1 MRRRFGASQY
11 IGATVV
17 NWTYRI
23 GRLSLALASA
33 MTDPAKTRHS
43 SPAAWVPTLYF
54 AEGVPFFAVSL
65 IAGILYKR
73 LGLAND
79 VIALYTKLLLLPWS
93 LKPLWSP
100 LLEMFKTKKYF
111 VVLLQLIGGVSLGL
125 IALSLPLPG
134 YFLYSLGLFAL
145 VAFCSSTHDIA
156 ADGLYIASLSPKE
169 QAAYAGWQSGFY
181 SIARLF
187 SQGGLIILAG
197 YLETRT
203 DVPHAW
209 MAIFAT
215 MGAILVALSLYHSRA
230 LPSGGAAR
238 HSGSPREM
246 AATFWDVLVTFLKK
260 PNIYLLLLFILLY
273 RAGEGQVVTIGP
285 LFLVDKRAAG
295 GLGLTMDQFGTIYG
309 TFGTIAFLAGTLLG
323 GYFTSWLGLR
333 RAILPLIC
341 AMNLPNLAYVY
352 LSSALPTN
360 HLSIAAAM
368 SVEMF
373 GYGFGFVGVMLLM
386 MQEIAPG
393 KYQTAHYA
401 FANSLMNLGLMIPG
415 ALSGKIQMALGYRR
429 FFVWVLISSVP
440 AMVLSRIIP
449 IGRSAAAETIQ
460 AKEPAHV

>member
-1 MRRRFGASQY
+1 
-11 IGATVV
+11 
-17 NWTYRI
+17 
-23 GRLSLALASA
+23 
-33 MTDPAKTRHS
+33 MTDSGNPRQN
-43 SPAAWVPTLYF
+43 PPFAWVPTLYF
-54 AEGVPFFAVSL
+54 AEGVPFFAISL

-73 LGLAND
+73 LGLGND

-111 VVLLQLIGGVSLGL
+111 VVLLQLVGGVSLCLIGL
-125 IALSLPLPG
+125 CLPLAG
-134 YFLYSLGLFAL
+134 YFLYTLVLFGV

-181 SIARLF
+181 SVARLF

-197 YLETRT
+197 YLESRT

-209 MAIFAT
+209 MAIFAS
-215 MGAILVALSLYHSRA
+215 MGVILMLLGLYHARV
-230 LPSGGAAR
+230 LPTGGVAR
-238 HSGSPREM
+238 HSGSLREIR
-246 AATFWDVLVTFLKK
+246 ATFWDVLLSFLKK

-273 RAGEGQVVTIGP
+273 RVGEGQVVTIGP

-295 GLGLTMDQFGTIYG
+295 GLGLSMDLFGTIYG
-309 TFGTIAFLAGTLLG
+309 TFGTLAFLAGTMLG

-341 AMNLPNLAYVY
+341 AMNFPNVAYVY
-352 LSSALPTN
+352 LSMARPTS
-360 HLSIAAAM
+360 HVAIASAM

-415 ALSGKIQMALGYRR
+415 AVSGKIQMALGYQK
-429 FFVWVLISSVP
+429 FFVWVLLSSIP
-440 AMVLSRIIP
+440 AIVLARFIP
-449 IGRSAAAETIQ
+449 IGQHAVGETV
-460 AKEPAHV
+460 ANREVEPSNV

>member
-1 MRRRFGASQY
+1 
-11 IGATVV
+11 
-17 NWTYRI
+17 
-23 GRLSLALASA
+23 
-33 MTDPAKTRHS
+33 MTDQGNPRRNP
-43 SPAAWVPTLYF
+43 PAAWVPTLYF
-54 AEGVPFFAVSL
+54 AEGIPFFAVSL

-73 LGLAND
+73 LGMGND

-100 LLEMFKTKKYF
+100 LLEMFRTKKYF
-111 VVLLQLIGGVSLGL
+111 VVLLQFSGGVSLGL
-125 IALSLPLPG
+125 IALCLPLPG
-134 YFLYSLGLFAL
+134 CFLYTIGLFAV

-156 ADGLYIASLSPKE
+156 ADGLYIASLSTKE

-181 SIARLF
+181 SVARLF

-197 YLETRT
+197 FLEARM

-209 MAIFAT
+209 MAVFAA
-215 MGAILVALSLYHSRA
+215 MGLILVALSLYHARA
-230 LPSGGAAR
+230 LPTGGAAR
-238 HSGSPREM
+238 HSGSLQEI
-246 AATFWDVLVTFLKK
+246 AATFWDVLVSFLKK

-309 TFGTIAFLAGTLLG
+309 TFGTMAFLAGTVLG

-333 RAILPLIC
+333 RALLPLIC
-341 AMNLPNLAYVY
+341 AMNFPNLAYVY
-352 LSSALPTN
+352 LSAALPAN
-360 HLSIAAAM
+360 HVLIASAM

-373 GYGFGFVGVMLLM
+373 GYGFGFVGVMLMM

-415 ALSGKIQMALGYRR
+415 AVSGRIQMALGYQK

-440 AMVLSRIIP
+440 ALILSRFIP
-449 IGRSAAAETIQ
+449 IGKRAVQQQPEEQ
-460 AKEPAHV
+460 PAHA

>member
-1 MRRRFGASQY
+1 
-11 IGATVV
+11 
-17 NWTYRI
+17 
-23 GRLSLALASA
+23 
-33 MTDPAKTRHS
+33 MTDPESPRQTR
-43 SPAAWVPTLYF
+43 PFAWVPTLYF
-54 AEGVPFFAVSL
+54 AEGVPFFAISL

-73 LGLAND
+73 LGLGND

-111 VVLLQLIGGVSLGL
+111 VVLLQLLGGVSLCL
-125 IALSLPLPG
+125 IALCLPLPG
-134 YFLYSLGLFAL
+134 YFLYTIGLFAV

-156 ADGLYIASLSPKE
+156 ADGLYIASLSPKD

-181 SIARLF
+181 SVARLF

-197 YLETRT
+197 YLEARM

-215 MGAILVALSLYHSRA
+215 MGVILMLLGLYHARV
-230 LPSGGAAR
+230 LPTGGAAR
-238 HSGSPREM
+238 HSGTFREIR
-246 AATFWDVLVTFLKK
+246 ATFWDVLITFLKK

-295 GLGLTMDQFGTIYG
+295 GLGLSMDLFGTIYG
-309 TFGTIAFLAGTLLG
+309 TFGTLAFLAGTVLG

-341 AMNLPNLAYVY
+341 AMNFPNLAYVY
-352 LSSALPTN
+352 LSVARPTN
-360 HLSIAAAM
+360 HVLIASAM

-401 FANSLMNLGLMIPG
+401 FANSLMNLGLMVPG
-415 ALSGKIQMALGYRR
+415 AVSGKIQMALGYQK

-440 AMVLSRIIP
+440 ALILAHFIP
-449 IGRSAAAETIQ
+449 IGRHTASENIADREAQ
-460 AKEPAHV
+460 PSSV